1 MECIKLS
8 KMENIRRLY
17 YFSERILIKD
27 SLGMQGEGV
36 GIAEENGK
44 IKTMTEDCTRVCL
57 KKKK

>member
-17 YFSERILIKD
+17 YFSEGILIKD
-27 SLGMQGEGV
+27 SLGMKGEGV

-44 IKTMTEDCTRVCL
+44 IKTMIEDCTRVC
-57 KKKK
+57 